1 MIKRPFLIA
10 VAGFLVVVGA
20 LLLLFLSD
28 EEVPENNTDASTTVN
43 SNVNQNPLKKT
54 ANKNENKSDF
64 DVSAKLSSQGD
75 LPQ

>member
-10 VAGFLVVVGA
+10 VAGLLVVVAA

-43 SNVNQNPLKKT
+43 SIVNQNPLKKT
-54 ANKNENKSDF
+54 ANKKRIIPDILNPMK
-64 DVSAKLSSQGD
+64 
-75 LPQ
+75 

>member
-10 VAGFLVVVGA
+10 VAGLLVVVGA

-28 EEVPENNTDASTTVN
+28 EDVPENNTDASTTVN

-54 ANKNENKSDF
+54 VNKKTGINLELEIKII
-64 DVSAKLSSQGD
+64 GE
-75 LPQ
+75 